1 MEQQALVVFEQI
13 PRVREHN
20 AVAHLARGTRRIM
33 VDRRLQDLLD
43 GDEVGE
49 LWGRRKDGVKDST
62 SKLRD
67 LAVQAAKYTLLDMFR
82 FLFQQTVD

>member
-1 MEQQALVVFEQI
+1 MEQQPLVVFKQI
-13 PRVREHN
+13 PRVREYD
-20 AVAHLARGTRRIM
+20 AVAHLARGARRIM

-62 SKLRD
+62 SKLCA
-67 LAVQAAKYTLLDMFR
+67 LTVQAAKYIILEIFR